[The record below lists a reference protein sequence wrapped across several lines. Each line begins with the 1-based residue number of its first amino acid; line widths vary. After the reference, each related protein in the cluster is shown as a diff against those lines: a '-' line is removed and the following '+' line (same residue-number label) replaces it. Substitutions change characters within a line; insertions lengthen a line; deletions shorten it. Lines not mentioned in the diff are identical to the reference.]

1 MQFFDQSRPCQWSM
15 RLDNLYVLTYG
26 ERSYAAV
33 PVVAGVDSV
42 AIGFDLSL
50 DRFAG
55 PYKVMQPL
63 IALLT
68 FGANKYAETVFRMH
82 NVMLSASTGIDLD
95 YSLFVNQT
103 ITGPGSLTCSFK
115 FKVDN
120 DTSVQNT
127 FTLGKPF
134 FRKYYVGF
142 HYPTSKVGIASPI
155 TPTVAPVGSRRAPT
169 LANLLGSPLAGLQVD
184 LTTGSLAQ
192 TVASFQRTSLF
203 QHIVQRRR
211 RRNNRAKLAKVHTED
226 AGNTTLHSE
235 PVPVPQ
241 PASAPA
247 PAPVPVSGPRLV
259 PTPMALSTIIVGSE
273 EMVLVPMNVTRS
285 MFPRESVPLA
295 SRQAPPLVPLP
306 LPTLTIP
313 NDKTHHEREMQEIRQ
328 ASGVELGPGGHES
341 RVHELN
347 ALQAATAAA
356 ASTGLTGESSSISG
370 TKAEI

>member
-1 MQFFDQSRPCQWSM
+1 MPLQLTLNTSATILLDSYYIPASSSSSTFRKAVDDPTWFKGYTSNSDLGADYSTGTDYFKLNAVRGTANASQLVLPALLRRDTSEIRAQWDNSGGILGAGPGPALFSAKEPQSSVFQELIGSLTSPTGTPLEPYSAFGLYFTSADGGWMDVGAFDECVLGSKMQFFDQSRPCQWSM

-142 HYPTSKVGIASPI
+142 HYPTSKVGIGKFM
-155 TPTVAPVGSRRAPT
+155 T
-169 LANLLGSPLAGLQVD
+169 
-184 LTTGSLAQ
+184 
-192 TVASFQRTSLF
+192 
-203 QHIVQRRR
+203 
-211 RRNNRAKLAKVHTED
+211 
-226 AGNTTLHSE
+226 
-235 PVPVPQ
+235 
-241 PASAPA
+241 
-247 PAPVPVSGPRLV
+247 
-259 PTPMALSTIIVGSE
+259 
-273 EMVLVPMNVTRS
+273 
-285 MFPRESVPLA
+285 
-295 SRQAPPLVPLP
+295 
-306 LPTLTIP
+306 
-313 NDKTHHEREMQEIRQ
+313 
-328 ASGVELGPGGHES
+328 
-341 RVHELN
+341 
-347 ALQAATAAA
+347 
-356 ASTGLTGESSSISG
+356 
-370 TKAEI
+370 